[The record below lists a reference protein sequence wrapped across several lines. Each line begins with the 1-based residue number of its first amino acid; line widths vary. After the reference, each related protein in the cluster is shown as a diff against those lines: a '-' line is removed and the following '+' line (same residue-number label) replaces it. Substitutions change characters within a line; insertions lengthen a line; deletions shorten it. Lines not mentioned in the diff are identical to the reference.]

1 MFRKFW
7 WFISY
12 YKTKYVLAIVF
23 LFLSNLVGLIPPYIT
38 GVLTDLIFEGS
49 IALNTFLIILA
60 INLFFIVLKYFLAMG
75 WSYFTFRAGNEI
87 DYMTRD
93 KLMTKFLGQSL
104 KFFESNSTGSLMGK
118 STNDVD
124 SISNLAGIG
133 TLSLFDSTVFPFII
147 IIMMMVVVDV
157 KLTLASI
164 LPLPI
169 LAYLSIW
176 IGDRILVR
184 WSKVQRAFDK
194 LNSNVLE
201 DIEGI
206 RIIRVFN
213 LQGIRQRKFE
223 ESGKNLLERNMDVVK
238 YQALLT
244 PVQRIIPAFTFI
256 IGIGY
261 GSILI
266 SRGQISIGQL
276 ISFTYY
282 LNMLVWP
289 MHAFG
294 NFINLKQQA
303 NASMERVQEVLDYK
317 EDIVEKEGAIHMS
330 TKPNIEF
337 VNHSF
342 KYPSSKENILKDINL
357 RLENGKSLG
366 ILGKTGS
373 GKSTLIKQLLNLYP
387 METTSIK
394 INGEDFDNYKI
405 SSLRERIAYV
415 PQKHMI
421 FSKTIRDNIKL
432 SKPDA
437 SEEQVMEAIRLADF
451 EKDLNTFPKG
461 LDTLSGERG
470 ISLSGGQKQR
480 IGIARGFLKD
490 PDILILDDAMSAL
503 DGRTEKNII
512 NNINNNRQG
521 KTMIISSH
529 RISQIKDLDEIIV
542 LDKGSIVERGNH
554 ESLIK
559 EGKWYFKQYENQ
571 SARSQFD
578 DEE

>member
-1 MFRKFW
+1 MFKKFW

-12 YKTKYVLAIVF
+12 YKNKYILAITF
-23 LFLSNLVGLIPPYIT
+23 LLLSNLVGLIPPYIT
-38 GVLTDLIFEGS
+38 GRLTDMIFEGS
-49 IALNTFLIILA
+49 IALNTFLLILGLDLLVII
-60 INLFFIVLKYFLAMG
+60 IKYFLAMG
-75 WSYFTFRAGNEI
+75 WAYFTFRAGNEI
-87 DYMTRD
+87 DYKTRD
-93 KLMTKFLGQSL
+93 NLMTKFLGQSL
-104 KFFESNSTGSLMGK
+104 KFFEKHSTGSLMGK

-157 KLTLASI
+157 KLTLAAI
-164 LPLPI
+164 IPLPV

-194 LNSNVLE
+194 LNTSVLE
-201 DIEGI
+201 DVEGI
-206 RIIRVFN
+206 RITRVFN
-213 LQGIRQRKFE
+213 LQETRRKKFE
-223 ESGKNLLERNMDVVK
+223 QSGQDLLDRNMDVVK

-266 SRGQISIGQL
+266 SKGEISIGQL

-303 NASMERVQEVLDYK
+303 NASMDRVQEVLDYE
-317 EDIVEKEGAIHMS
+317 EDTMDSVDAIDLS
-330 TKPNIEF
+330 NNPDIEF
-337 VNHSF
+337 INHSF
-342 KYPSSKENILKDINL
+342 KYPSSTEYVLKDLNIKI
-357 RLENGKSLG
+357 EKGKSLG

-373 GKSTLIKQLLNLYP
+373 GKSTFIKQLLHLYP
-387 METTSIK
+387 MTTNSIFIMGDSLDK
-394 INGEDFDNYKI
+394 YTI
-405 SSLRERIAYV
+405 SSIREQIGYV

-421 FSKTIRDNIKL
+421 FSKSIRDNIKL
-432 SKPDA
+432 SRPDA
-437 SEEQVMEAIRLADF
+437 SDEEVMEAIRLADF
-451 EKDLNTFPKG
+451 EKDLKIFSEG
-461 LDTLSGERG
+461 LDTLCGERG

-480 IGIARGFLKD
+480 IGIARGLLKKS
-490 PDILILDDAMSAL
+490 DILILDDAMSAV
-503 DGRTEKNII
+503 DGSTEKNII
-512 NNINNNRQG
+512 SNIKNSRDG

-542 LDKGSIVERGNH
+542 LDEGRIVERGTH
-554 ESLIK
+554 DELIK
-559 EGKWYFKQYENQ
+559 KGKWYAKQYENQ

-578 DEE
+578 EE

>member
-1 MFRKFW
+1 MFKKFR

-12 YKTKYVLAIVF
+12 YKTQYILAI
-23 LFLSNLVGLIPPYIT
+23 LFLLLSNVFGLIPPYIT
-38 GVLTDLIFEGS
+38 GRLTDMIFEDS
-49 IALNTFLIILA
+49 IALNTFLMILGLNLLVIA
-60 INLFFIVLKYFLAMG
+60 IKYFLAMG

-87 DYMTRD
+87 DYKTREN
-93 KLMTKFLGQSL
+93 LMTKFLGQSL
-104 KFFESNSTGSLMGK
+104 KFFEKNSTGSLMGK

-124 SISNLAGIG
+124 SISNLAGVG

-157 KLTLASI
+157 KLTLAAI
-164 LPLPI
+164 VPLPI

-184 WSKVQRAFDK
+184 WDKVQRAFDK
-194 LNSNVLE
+194 LNTSVLE

-213 LQGIRQRKFE
+213 LQKSRQKKFE
-223 ESGKNLLERNMDVVK
+223 ESGENLLDRNMDVVK

-261 GSILI
+261 GSVLI
-266 SRGQISIGQL
+266 SRGEISVGQL

-289 MHAFG
+289 MYAFG

-303 NASMERVQEVLDYK
+303 NASMDRVQEVLDYE
-317 EDIVEKEGAIHMS
+317 EDIVDSDGAIDLV
-330 TKPNIEF
+330 TNPDIEF
-337 VNHSF
+337 INHSF
-342 KYPSSKENILKDINL
+342 RYPSSEEDVLKDLNI
-357 RLENGKSLG
+357 RIEKGKSLG

-373 GKSTLIKQLLNLYP
+373 GKSTFIKQLLHLYP
-387 METTSIK
+387 METESILLDGK
-394 INGEDFDNYKI
+394 SLGEYTR
-405 SSLRERIAYV
+405 SSIRERIAYV
-415 PQKHMI
+415 PQKSMI
-421 FSKTIRDNIKL
+421 FSKTIRDNIRL
-432 SKPDA
+432 SRPHADD
-437 SEEQVMEAIRLADF
+437 EEVMEAIRLADF
-451 EKDLNTFPKG
+451 EKDLKIFSKG
-461 LDTLSGERG
+461 LDTLCGERG

-490 PDILILDDAMSAL
+490 SDILILDDAMSAV
-503 DGRTEKNII
+503 DGSTEKNII
-512 NNINNNRQG
+512 NNIKKARKG

-542 LDKGSIVERGNH
+542 LDKGQILERGSH
-554 ESLIK
+554 DKLIEK
-559 EGKWYFKQYENQ
+559 GKWYSKQYENQ

-578 DEE
+578 EE

>member
-1 MFRKFW
+1 MFKKFW

-12 YKTKYVLAIVF
+12 YKNKYILAIVF
-23 LFLSNLVGLIPPYIT
+23 LFLSNIVGLIPPYIT
-38 GVLTDLIFEGS
+38 GRLTDMIFEGS
-49 IALNTFLIILA
+49 IALNTFLVILVL
-60 INLFFIVLKYFLAMG
+60 NLLVIGIKYFLAMG

-87 DYMTRD
+87 DYKTRD
-93 KLMTKFLGQSL
+93 NLMTKFLGQSL
-104 KFFESNSTGSLMGK
+104 KFFETHSTGSLMGK

-133 TLSLFDSTVFPFII
+133 TLSLFDSTVFPIII

-157 KLTLASI
+157 KLTLAAI
-164 LPLPI
+164 IPLPI

-176 IGDRILVR
+176 IGDRILIR
-184 WSKVQRAFDK
+184 WDKVQRAFDR
-194 LNSNVLE
+194 LNTSVLE

-213 LQGIRQRKFE
+213 LQGPRQDKFE
-223 ESGKNLLERNMDVVK
+223 KSGNNLLDRNMDVVK

-256 IGIGY
+256 IGISY

-266 SRGQISIGQL
+266 SKGEISIGQL

-303 NASMERVQEVLDYK
+303 NASMDRVQEVLDYQ
-317 EDIVEKEGAIHMS
+317 EDIMDMDGAIDIA
-330 TKPNIEF
+330 TNPDIEF
-337 VNHSF
+337 INHSF
-342 KYPSSKENILKDINL
+342 KYPSSNEDVLKDLNIKIGK
-357 RLENGKSLG
+357 GKSLG
-366 ILGKTGS
+366 VLGKTGS
-373 GKSTLIKQLLNLYP
+373 GKSTFVKQLLHLYP
-387 METTSIK
+387 MSTDSIFIDENSLDK
-394 INGEDFDNYKI
+394 YTI
-405 SSLRERIAYV
+405 SSIRELIGYV

-421 FSKTIRDNIKL
+421 FSKSIRDNIKL
-432 SKPDA
+432 SRPNAND
-437 SEEQVMEAIRLADF
+437 EEVMEAIRLADF
-451 EKDLNTFPKG
+451 EKDLKIFPKG
-461 LDTLSGERG
+461 LDTLCGERG

-490 PDILILDDAMSAL
+490 PDILILDDAMSAV

-512 NNINNNRQG
+512 NNIKKSKEG
-521 KTMIISSH
+521 KTVIVSSH

-542 LDKGSIVERGNH
+542 LDEGKIVERGTH
-554 ESLIK
+554 DKLIK
-559 EGKWYFKQYENQ
+559 EGNWYSKQYENQ

-578 DEE
+578 EE